1 MRNRDRDLLQR
12 QQALLRR
19 SQQLR
24 LSLAEDARV
33 LERPLALADR
43 VAAGARW
50 LYCHPQWPVGVLTA
64 MAVLRPRRALR
75 WGRRVWWGWRTYR
88 KTLRLLGRSH

>member
-1 MRNRDRDLLQR
+1 MRHRDRDLLQR

-24 LSLAEDARV
+24 LSLAEDAQV

-43 VAAGARW
+43 VGAAVRW
-50 LYCHPQWPVGVLTA
+50 LYHHPQWPVGVLAA

-75 WGRRVWWGWRTYR
+75 WGGRVWWAWRTYR
-88 KTLRLLGRSH
+88 KTLRLLGSSQ